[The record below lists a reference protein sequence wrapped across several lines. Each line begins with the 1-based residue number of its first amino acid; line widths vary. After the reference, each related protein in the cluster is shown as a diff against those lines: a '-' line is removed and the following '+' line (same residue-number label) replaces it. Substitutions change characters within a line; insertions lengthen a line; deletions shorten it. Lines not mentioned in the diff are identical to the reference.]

1 MSCFSKKNTPYSL
14 LIIQQSECIIRAQK
28 FVNRVSIKEEFA
40 GDQSDSVDVTIR
52 VLDSWSTR
60 PQIAI
65 STSQNSKGPERKN
78 FFWNRQQFD
87 YRFTNRKSNGTT
99 TNNLAYTKYQEHLHN
114 NNTKI
119 PHKFRQTIIKKTLL
133 NGHLIRL

>member
-65 STSQNSKGPERKN
+65 STCQNSLGLNERF

-87 YRFTNRKSNGTT
+87 YRFTNRKSDGTT
-99 TNNLAYTKYQEHLHN
+99 ANNLAYTKYQEHLHK

-119 PHKFRQTIIKKTLL
+119 SHKFRRLL
-133 NGHLIRL
+133 

>member
-1 MSCFSKKNTPYSL
+1 MSCFSKKHRPYSL

-65 STSQNSKGPERKN
+65 STCQNSLGLNER
-78 FFWNRQQFD
+78 FFFFGIVSSLITDSPTGKVTAQPQ
-87 YRFTNRKSNGTT
+87 
-99 TNNLAYTKYQEHLHN
+99 
-114 NNTKI
+114 
-119 PHKFRQTIIKKTLL
+119 II
-133 NGHLIRL
+133 